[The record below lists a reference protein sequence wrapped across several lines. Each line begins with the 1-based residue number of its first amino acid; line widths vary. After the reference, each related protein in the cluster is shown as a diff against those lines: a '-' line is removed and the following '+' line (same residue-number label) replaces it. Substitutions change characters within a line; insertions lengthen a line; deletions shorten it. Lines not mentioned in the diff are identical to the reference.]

1 MKTQVRFKTFFMAAS
16 LVILFLAFQ
25 ASAFAATVGSQL
37 NQPEAGWKRYDQK
50 DAAFNYM
57 GRWTIETV
65 SNAFYGGTQHDTAE
79 KDAYVEFS
87 FTGTKLRLILSMWDT
102 TSTDVS
108 VIIDGENQGSFS
120 QVGAKVRKALWY
132 EKTDLED
139 TAHTVRIINNVNLV
153 MTLDAVD
160 IDENGTLFKTPEV
173 TVPAAPQD
181 LVAAV
186 NNVNNSITLNW
197 NSVSNATKYNVQ
209 RSTIAG
215 GPYTSLAASVS
226 ATSFSDT
233 SAEPGKRYYY
243 VVTALNTAGESQKSN
258 EVAAELEK
266 KSPVLKVTINENTV
280 KLNDQFTSYISLEN
294 VSNIYA
300 EDFTISY
307 DAALFEY
314 VGFEEIAGYKVFNE
328 PTDKDGTIRF
338 IVASQGEAYGIN
350 EATTFLKL
358 NFKAKAM
365 GTGKVDAV
373 KCRIA
378 DTINEY
384 DLDEAGCTED
394 SVTVSNP
401 DVNRSG
407 AYTLVDLAIVGYYHG
422 KTLAETDTVNHVAD
436 QTGDGFILNDDLVY
450 VVNQMLNNPNY
461 SPNN

>member
-1 MKTQVRFKTFFMAAS
+1 MAAS

-25 ASAFAATVGSQL
+25 ASAFAATVGSSL
-37 NQPEAGWKRYDQK
+37 NQPEAGWKRYEQTDP
-50 DAAFNYM
+50 AFNYV
-57 GRWTIETV
+57 GAGAWTIESV
-65 SNAFYGGTQHDTAE
+65 ASEFYGGTQHDTAK

-87 FTGTKLRLILSMWDT
+87 FTGTKLRLI
-102 TSTDVS
+102 TSTWSKIADDIS
-108 VIIDGENQGSFS
+108 IIIDGVNQGSYS
-120 QVGAKVRKALWY
+120 QAGADKRKVIWY
-132 EKTDLED
+132 EKTGLED
-139 TAHTVRIINNVNLV
+139 TDHTVRIINNTSKV

-160 IDENGTLFKTPEV
+160 IDENGSLFKTPVV
-173 TVPAAPQD
+173 TVPVAPQN
-181 LVAAV
+181 LVAGV
-186 NNVNNSITLNW
+186 NNVNDSITLNW

-266 KSPVLKVTINENTV
+266 KSPVLKVTINEDTV
-280 KLNDQFTSYISLEN
+280 KLNDLFTSYISLEN
-294 VSNIYA
+294 VSNIFA

-338 IVASQGEAYGIN
+338 IVASQGEEYGIN

-407 AYTLVDLAIVGYYHG
+407 EYTLVDLAIAGYYHG
-422 KTLAETDTVNHVAD
+422 KTVAETDTVNHVAD
-436 QTGDGFILNDDLVY
+436 QTGDGFILNDDLIY